1 MDRMFSPRLG
11 LVLSLIIGSGAVG
24 VTLVPGIAHAQNKDL
39 KNERR
44 VLKANEV
51 DARAQQ
57 NEELRAA
64 ARQARLESITRLKE
78 IISGTTAQGDQR
90 ESRGGGQR
98 RVQAQAHQVWRRGAD
113 GEHHG
118 VALPG
123 HVDQADEDVLNTNT
137 RLRGDTFGNGLVE
150 GLFHLNRTTSVPS
163 DLNKDNAGCV
173 GNPQVA
179 FRWVH
184 KLVVGVTIDNLKL
197 VVRRDVGDVNH
208 GVVNHFAHGANGFS
222 GSGLGEINSNER
234 HCCLSMK
241 LGSYAVK

>member
-1 MDRMFSPRLG
+1 MWFHRD
-11 LVLSLIIGSGAVG
+11 LVFRG
-24 VTLVPGIAHAQNKDL
+24 VLHLAIA
-39 KNERR
+39 EGP
-44 VLKANEV
+44 VLA
-51 DARAQQ
+51 
-57 NEELRAA
+57 
-64 ARQARLESITRLKE
+64 
-78 IISGTTAQGDQR
+78 
-90 ESRGGGQR
+90 
-98 RVQAQAHQVWRRGAD
+98 
-113 GEHHG
+113 
-118 VALPG
+118 G
-123 HVDQADEDVLNTNT
+123 HVDEADEDVLNTNT
-137 RLRGDTFGNGLVE
+137 RLRGDTFGNCLVE

-222 GSGLGEINSNER
+222 RGGLGEINSNER

-241 LGSYAVK
+241 LGSYAVKNSERREEYGAVYDRASA